1 MSEAMTS
8 TATGRCARMGRAVRG
23 ALGVALVLGTG
34 LWAGPS
40 QAGPHDGLPQR
51 NLLVEWRVSGQ
62 GRSEQRQA
70 GVEMGRIVIDSRRGV
85 IGRAGISAGT
95 LRTDTEGNTVQQ
107 VMVLNGGR
115 ARLFVGRTQSV
126 TTWQWAYSPYAAQGG
141 QGTQSTP
148 GNQGGQTTFGSPGV
162 AVVPQTVWIDL
173 GEGLNVTPRWPGGRS
188 PVVVELEA
196 RSRQPMQPGAA
207 YGGQLDPDGQTR
219 HSELASTVSVPM
231 GEWTVVARNGGRV
244 QQSQSGTLSTRELD
258 DSQSQQLEI
267 RITAP

>member
-8 TATGRCARMGRAVRG
+8 TATGRCARMGRA
-23 ALGVALVLGTG
+23 LGMALVLGTG
-34 LWAGPS
+34 WWAVPS

-62 GRSEQRQA
+62 GRGEQRQA

-95 LRTDTEGNTVQQ
+95 LRTETEGNTVQQ

-126 TTWQWAYSPYAAQGG
+126 TTWQWAYSPYAAQG
-141 QGTQSTP
+141 
-148 GNQGGQTTFGSPGV
+148 NQGGQTTFGSPGV

-173 GEGLNVTPRWPGGRS
+173 GEGLNVTPRWPGGRA

-196 RSRQPMQPGAA
+196 RSRQPMQPGSA